1 MAGINPFSAPFFGCH
16 ESSSVI
22 RQGFLLL
29 ATHKNSIVNEGVC
42 LIERSAS
49 SLVITGPYASGY
61 HEAGCLTRV
70 SSSSSI
76 ASSPKV
82 VIRYPKHYHELDRI
96 VTAFDSAII
105 SLPSCRS
112 ARTSSSNMHDM
123 FIIHNVLRLPW
134 LPLGIGLQ

>member
-1 MAGINPFSAPFFGCH
+1 MAGINPFSAPFFDCH

-29 ATHKNSIVNEGVC
+29 ATHKNNIVNEGVC
-42 LIERSAS
+42 LIERSAP
-49 SLVITGPYASGY
+49 SLVITGPSDY
-61 HEAGCLTRV
+61 HEAGFLTRV

-76 ASSPKV
+76 ASSPKA

-105 SLPSCRS
+105 SLPSRRS
-112 ARTSSSNMHDM
+112 ARTSFSNMHDM
-123 FIIHNVLRLPW
+123 SIIHNVPRLPW
-134 LPLGIGLQ
+134 LPLDIGLQ